1 MPYRRHENEREAE
14 MKCQGIEIALTETLT
29 SQAEKVNNFC
39 MLGRILTQQKCPICD
54 GPFKV
59 KDNIGIFC
67 PKEGCKNRAPT
78 KFIIDSRQFK
88 AGRLYSDPHGNVFDS
103 YRVAY
108 RQLEAMRRDWDNN
121 TFTADDWIPKKTRQY
136 RIENLTVEYLRG
148 YAVEVKADTK
158 AHSTARNIK
167 QRIKDYILPEFGK
180 MDIRD
185 VRSHHIKK
193 FYHDLLE
200 TESKTTKEK
209 LAPKTVR
216 HILNVFGSFLRAY
229 KDIIKIIPDLPR
241 FTVVPKKEKKWLG
254 IEKQM
259 IILTYI
265 PEDHQLAF
273 ETLFDTGMR
282 IGELRAIKVGDLRDG
297 YITVSRAFSDN
308 KLRQRTKTGIEA
320 TFKVSFSLWRKLVEH
335 AQGKSRDKLLF
346 TEKGKFYHKDRL
358 STIWIL
364 ALNKAG
370 IEHIDLQQA
379 SRHSRVS
386 RIRQKK
392 EREALQE
399 AAEQLGHTNLSTGK
413 KHYIL
418 SDEKEIK

>member
-1 MPYRRHENEREAE
+1 M
-14 MKCQGIEIALTETLT
+14 LTETLT
-29 SQAEKVNNFC
+29 SQDEKVNNFC
-39 MLGRILTQQKCPICD
+39 MLGRIYTPQRCPICA

-59 KDNIGIFC
+59 KDSIGIFC
-67 PKEGCKNRAPT
+67 PQDGCKNRAPT
-78 KFIIDSRQFK
+78 RFIIDARQFK
-88 AGRLYSDPHGNVFDS
+88 ADRLYSDPQGNPFDS
-103 YRVAY
+103 YRVAH

-121 TFTADDWIPKKTRQY
+121 TFTADDWIPKKTRHY

-148 YAVEVKADTK
+148 YEVEVKADTK

-185 VRSHHIKK
+185 IRAHHIKK

-200 TESKTTKEK
+200 TESKTTSEK
-209 LAPKTVR
+209 LAPKTIR
-216 HILNVFGSFLRAY
+216 HILNVFGSFLRDH
-229 KDIIKIIPDLPR
+229 KDIIKIVPDLPR

-259 IILTYI
+259 TALADI
-265 PEDHQLAF
+265 PEKHQLAF

-282 IGELRAIKVGDLRDG
+282 QGELRAIKVQDFQDG
-297 YITVSRAFSDN
+297 VIIISRVFSDN
-308 KLRQRTKTGIEA
+308 KLRQRTKTGIIKEYR
-320 TFKVSFSLWRKLVEH
+320 VSFSLWRKLREH
-335 AQGKSRDKLLF
+335 TRDKNGNEYLF
-346 TEKGKFYHKDRL
+346 TENGAPYHKDRL
-358 STIWIL
+358 RAVWTS
-364 ALNKAG
+364 ALEKAG

-418 SDEKEIK
+418 SDKKEIK

>member
-1 MPYRRHENEREAE
+1 M
-14 MKCQGIEIALTETLT
+14 MLTETLT
-29 SQAEKVNNFC
+29 SQAGNDNNFC
-39 MLGRILTQQKCPICD
+39 MLGRILTYQKCPICHNFFTILPD
-54 GPFKV
+54 EQ
-59 KDNIGIFC
+59 GIAC
-67 PKEGCKNRAPT
+67 LEHQTRPT
-78 KFIIDSRQFK
+78 RYCIDARRLK
-88 AGRLYSDPHGNVFDS
+88 AGRIYSDPKGNPFDS
-103 YRVAY
+103 YKIAL
-108 RQLEAMRRDWDNN
+108 RQLETMRRDWDNDI
-121 TFTADDWIPKKTRQY
+121 FDSEDWIPKKTRNY
-136 RIENLTVEYLRG
+136 YIEILSEDWLRG
-148 YAVEVKADTK
+148 YEIEVKADTK
-158 AHSTARNIK
+158 AYKTVRNIK

-180 MDIRD
+180 MD
-185 VRSHHIKK
+185 VREVRTHHIRK
-193 FYHDLLE
+193 FYHNLLE

-209 LAPKTVR
+209 LAPKTIK
-216 HILNVFGSFLRAY
+216 HILNVLGSFLRAH

-265 PEDHQLAF
+265 PEEHQLAF

-320 TFKVSFSLWRKLVEH
+320 TFKVSFSLWSKLVEH
-335 AQGKSRDKLLF
+335 DQGKSRGELLF
-346 TEKGKFYHKDRL
+346 TEKGKFYHKGRL
-358 STIWIL
+358 STIWIS
-364 ALNKAG
+364 ALKKAG
-370 IEHIDLQQA
+370 VEHIDLQQA

-418 SDEKEIK
+418 NDDKEIK